1 MRSQETV
8 VELWNVLLKPLPT
21 IELGSSVIS
30 RMGVRNF
37 TSFHWRFEE
46 SVCQG
51 NLGLCFRTRQPTRK
65 SKFSVPMKKLVN
77 QILQIIDGRPLF
89 LSTDG
94 RERGKAAMVEEFKA
108 ALNETA
114 IVYELHDFF
123 GNLTVTQASEV
134 EQYICTQS
142 ETHVGSSM
150 STWDWE
156 VFYLKFAQVRESHL
170 LSAVAHLENPS
181 PDFVK
186 LFSKSAA
193 VRFIDEVLRRS

>member
-1 MRSQETV
+1 
-8 VELWNVLLKPLPT
+8 
-21 IELGSSVIS
+21 
-30 RMGVRNF
+30 
-37 TSFHWRFEE
+37 
-46 SVCQG
+46 
-51 NLGLCFRTRQPTRK
+51 
-65 SKFSVPMKKLVN
+65 MKKLVN